1 MSRDH
6 AILAFLFAAALVATP
21 LAAARGNDR
30 PGAANGS
37 ATGHVPADPTSYR
50 IGPAD
55 RLAIFVFNSDALT
68 REVLVRP
75 DGYIDLPLAGTVR
88 AAGLTAGQLAE
99 VLAARLRAS
108 MIEPTVHLSVIEAAG
123 FSYRVRI
130 VGAAGKP
137 TSIPFKEGMR
147 LLDAVEQA
155 GGLAPEADGNSALL
169 IRGTVSRRIRLDD
182 LIAAA
187 DEEENPRLQ
196 PEDTIVIP
204 EGFFAGDWRRAY
216 AVTVGATFTDNY
228 DLAPEADPAL
238 IMSVTPQMKIAGEG
252 ARARAAAEVALT
264 GEFVTV
270 AENKQRLVPN
280 VLALSTTELARDA
293 VFLDASAN
301 VAEVALDPA
310 SATSGSSRSDINR
323 TLVQAYEAS
332 PYLLTRL
339 PGVGTVE
346 TRYSLA
352 GLLTEDSE
360 NQTSGPFAADEATL
374 VDSVINR
381 AQVQFSTLKR
391 GGSRL
396 GTDALAY
403 GELTSRFGAPDAT
416 EYGAVALPSYR
427 LARGWTPIGRA
438 GYSRLDVGGE
448 TLEGPDVG
456 AGVEYQP
463 SPSLSLRALAG
474 WRLENPQ
481 ADVLLRWEIGPAT
494 QLTMGY
500 TDTVGVGQT
509 QLFYSLSGL
518 EYDTEDQR
526 FINQR
531 TKLAY
536 LTTPTGLTLDD
547 ALSRTSRFDVT
558 AAQTLGS
565 VGLGLTGFA
574 SRQQPVDG
582 SGDGG
587 GGTSDSVDRLTW
599 GVVATGARK
608 LSQSVALALRAG
620 FLEIEPKSDG
630 GSETSDRDGESFSEV
645 SGGFDVSYAF
655 SDVVSVVAG
664 YRYTRRF
671 AELADDEYTENL
683 VFTGITRRF

>member
-6 AILAFLFAAALVATP
+6 AILALFAATLAATP
-21 LAAARGNDR
+21 LAAGGDER
-30 PGAANGS
+30 PAAVAGS
-37 ATGHVPADPTSYR
+37 AKGHVPDPISYR

-99 VLAARLRAS
+99 ALAERLRAS
-108 MIEPTVHLSVIEAAG
+108 MIEPTVHVSVVEAAG
-123 FSYRVRI
+123 FSHRI
-130 VGAAGKP
+130 RIIGAAGKP
-137 TSIPFKEGMR
+137 TSIPFKDGMR

-155 GGLAPEADGNSALL
+155 GGLAPEANGNSALL
-169 IRGTVSRRIRLDD
+169 IRGTVTRRIRLDD
-182 LIAAA
+182 LIGDGD
-187 DEEENPRLQ
+187 DEANPRLQ
-196 PEDTIVIP
+196 AEDTIVIP
-204 EGFFAGDWRRAY
+204 EGFFAGDWRKAY
-216 AVTVGATFTDNY
+216 ALTVGATVTDNY
-228 DLAPEADPAL
+228 DLAPEGEAAL

-264 GEFVTV
+264 GEFVTL

-280 VLALSTTELARDA
+280 VLALSSTELARDTF
-293 VFLDASAN
+293 FLDASAN

-310 SATSGSSRSDINR
+310 SATSGSSRNDINR

-332 PYLLTRL
+332 PYLVTRV
-339 PGVGTVE
+339 PGVGTIE

-352 GLLTEDSE
+352 GLVTDDDGE
-360 NQTSGPFAADEATL
+360 QTREPFAATEATL

-381 AQVQFSTLKR
+381 AEVRFATPKR

-396 GTDALAY
+396 VTDALAY
-403 GELTSRFGAPDAT
+403 GALTTRFGAADAT

-448 TLEGPDVG
+448 TLDGPDVG

-481 ADVLLRWEIGPAT
+481 ADVLLRWDIGPAT

-500 TDTVGVGQT
+500 MDMVGLGQT
-509 QLFYSLSGL
+509 QLIYSLSDL
-518 EYDTEDQR
+518 EYDAEDQR

-536 LTTPTGLTLDD
+536 LTTPAGLTLDD

-558 AAQTLGS
+558 ATHTLGS

-582 SGDGG
+582 STDSR

-599 GVVATGARK
+599 GAVATGVRK
-608 LSQSVALALRAG
+608 LNQSISLALQAG
-620 FLEIEPKSDG
+620 FLEIEPKGDSGADIADG
-630 GSETSDRDGESFSEV
+630 GGSFSEA
-645 SGGFDVSYAF
+645 STGFDVSYAF

-671 AELADDEYTENL
+671 ADLREDEYTENL
-683 VFTGITRRF
+683 FFTGVTRRF